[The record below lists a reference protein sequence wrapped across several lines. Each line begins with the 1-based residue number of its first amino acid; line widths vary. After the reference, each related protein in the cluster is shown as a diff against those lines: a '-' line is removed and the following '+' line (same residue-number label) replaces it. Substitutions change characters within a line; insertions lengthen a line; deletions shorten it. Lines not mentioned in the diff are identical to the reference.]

1 MVRSVDEPSP
11 NCHSLHDIINI
22 ISKNVE
28 GFGVDVGVRDERP
41 KIDCVSFCYDSQS

>member
-1 MVRSVDEPSP
+1 MVRSVDEPVSD
-11 NCHSLHDIINI
+11 CHSLHDIINI

-41 KIDCVSFCYDSQS
+41 EIDCVSFSYDSQS